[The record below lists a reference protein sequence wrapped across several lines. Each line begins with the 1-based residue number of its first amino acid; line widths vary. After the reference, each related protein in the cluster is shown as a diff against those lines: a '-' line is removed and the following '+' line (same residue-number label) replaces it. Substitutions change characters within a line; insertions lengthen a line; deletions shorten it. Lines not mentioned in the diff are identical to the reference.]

1 MTLHHAES
9 GPQMQRPS
17 FFLRDDLSFQKR
29 PERRP
34 YGGLTPPGMGTRAP
48 LRIQSSPEES

>member
-9 GPQMQRPS
+9 GPQMQAA

-34 YGGLTPPGMGTRAP
+34 YGGFAPPGDGTRAP